1 MPEVSRGPLRH
12 HNGRRVEVAIGK
24 GGKNRRVDH
33 PQSRQPTHATL
44 GVNDREGIVDCA
56 HAAAAC
62 GMVGRLDIS
71 AYPGVHRSVVIEVD
85 GGLDLFAAKGGQG
98 VLGFPELGA
107 GSAANLLGP
116 ELIRGN

>member
-1 MPEVSRGPLRH
+1 MVGVELPL
-12 HNGRRVEVAIGK
+12 GRVGK
-24 GGKNRRVDH
+24 IDASTH
-33 PQSRQPTHATL
+33 PQSRQPTHATS
-44 GVNDREGIVDCA
+44 GSTTARGIVDCA

-98 VLGFPELGA
+98 VLLKDFPSWA
-107 GSAANLLGP
+107 QAAP
-116 ELIRGN
+116 PIFSVPS